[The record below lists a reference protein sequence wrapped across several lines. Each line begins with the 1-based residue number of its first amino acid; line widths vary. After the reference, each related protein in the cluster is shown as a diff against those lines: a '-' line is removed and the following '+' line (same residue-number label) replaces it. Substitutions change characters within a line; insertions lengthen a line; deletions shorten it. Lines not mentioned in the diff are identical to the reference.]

1 MIVIDRIDVR
11 PVAARPRAGDV
22 AELVRSVKRLDDVR
36 AVRIENVEESEFVD
50 DVPVRVH
57 LGDHVANRTHVLAVG
72 KLQVGTPH
80 AQEEVPVLRGIE
92 CVREVVVVH
101 RERTIPDFT
110 THEVVLHVALPVAP
124 GEGAVRRLTESHHV
138 AAPEGVADVVD
149 GFCEEV
155 PTVFARRVDDAVLRI
170 ETPFERAAHRVVPD
184 HVRGFPREV
193 RGVVEKVEAVF
204 ELRIDLHGFDAGKR
218 GLLETQTL
226 RFAVHGRGI
235 NVVRVVEVFG
245 FAVED
250 ARVFDAHFV
259 HMVWVKSEDGHAAVR
274 KQHATAHVVR
284 NRDPAGLREH
294 RHFGLFDHVAAVTD
308 DGRQGRD
315 LLTSSPP

>member
-1 MIVIDRIDVR
+1 M
-11 PVAARPRAGDV
+11 
-22 AELVRSVKRLDDVR
+22 
-36 AVRIENVEESEFVD
+36 
-50 DVPVRVH
+50 
-57 LGDHVANRTHVLAVG
+57 
-72 KLQVGTPH
+72 
-80 AQEEVPVLRGIE
+80 
-92 CVREVVVVH
+92 
-101 RERTIPDFT
+101 
-110 THEVVLHVALPVAP
+110 
-124 GEGAVRRLTESHHV
+124 
-138 AAPEGVADVVD
+138 
-149 GFCEEV
+149 
-155 PTVFARRVDDAVLRI
+155 
-170 ETPFERAAHRVVPD
+170 
-184 HVRGFPREV
+184 RGFPREV

-218 GLLETQTL
+218 GLLEAQTL
-226 RFAVHGRGI
+226 RFAVHGRGV

-259 HMVWVKSEDGHAAVR
+259 HVVGVKSEDGHAAVR

-315 LLTSSPP
+315 LVRIHDDFAQVPLRFVGRFRPGGASHGESGERQGGADRGNGERGTVQMRHRDSPFFRMPGSRRKSDSAKSMNGQSEKRTNPVEPTGRKTPGNYEEARVNPSVRHAFSQQPEW